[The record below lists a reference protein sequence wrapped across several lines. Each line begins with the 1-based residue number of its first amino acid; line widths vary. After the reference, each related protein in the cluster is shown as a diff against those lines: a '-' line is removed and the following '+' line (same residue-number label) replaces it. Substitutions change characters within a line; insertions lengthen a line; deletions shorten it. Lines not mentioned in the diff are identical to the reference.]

1 MNLVDI
7 RYENYETERIKEGM
21 KLRCLLTGVLFTA
34 GMCAFGMVSSADEN
48 PSLEQVYVNMPEV
61 TAYGW
66 GIGEDVAEVY
76 LGKEKLELVENV
88 PFSESGQPVY
98 YYVLLDVSNSMP
110 EAYFDDIKQSIQTFE
125 GTLRSEDRMALY
137 TFGEQVELKLPEE
150 HSQEDTLA
158 VMETIDNVDNKTL
171 LFEAISMAADRA
183 EQVPWDVCQRKVLI
197 VISDGED
204 FTIGK
209 TVAQEAQENLKRKG
223 IPAYAYGI
231 QDTARENINN
241 FGEFARTSGGQL
253 VVFGKE
259 EAGVLLDGFAQ
270 EMDEIQ
276 VLKLQASSN
285 IASNSMETFTIKTG
299 SNQTI
304 TRDVLAARHME
315 DVTAPTI
322 LRVDK
327 IAENQVKLEFS
338 EPVKGADTAA
348 AYMVTWQE
356 QASGDDKKVAAVA
369 GVSVSIDN
377 ANEIFLT
384 FTNDL
389 KPGKYTIS
397 CTNIYDLSM
406 EGNPVSNTAEFEIEA
421 PVTEEIPAEP
431 TKWEKLAGGL
441 KERLWILLVIGAA
454 LAAAIVVVVMKKRK
468 DSQVESFETL
478 ETPQEESSAV
488 SNSTV
493 SLILDDDDCTRRLFD
508 YPEMGLKTYQLELF
522 DLDSPDLVYQVNMTD
537 TITIGRSRDCMVC
550 ISNNRTMSGHH
561 CEIVLRDGRMYL
573 RDLDSKN
580 GTFLNENP
588 NRITE
593 AELKSGSIIGM
604 GSARLRVQVRQING

>member
-1 MNLVDI
+1 
-7 RYENYETERIKEGM
+7 M

-493 SLILDDDDCTRRLFD
+493 SLILDDDDDCTRRLFD

>member
-1 MNLVDI
+1 
-7 RYENYETERIKEGM
+7 M

-231 QDTARENINN
+231 TDTARENINN

-493 SLILDDDDCTRRLFD
+493 SLILDDDDDCTRRLFD

>member
-1 MNLVDI
+1 
-7 RYENYETERIKEGM
+7 M

-431 TKWEKLAGGL
+431 TKWEKLASGL

-493 SLILDDDDCTRRLFD
+493 SLILDDDDDCTRRLFD

>member
-1 MNLVDI
+1 
-7 RYENYETERIKEGM
+7 M

-338 EPVKGADTAA
+338 EPVNVADTAA

-493 SLILDDDDCTRRLFD
+493 SLILDDDDDCTRRLFD

>member
-1 MNLVDI
+1 
-7 RYENYETERIKEGM
+7 M
-21 KLRCLLTGVLFTA
+21 KLRRFFAGILCLA
-34 GMCAFGMVSSADEN
+34 GLYAFGMASAADEN

-61 TAYGW
+61 TAYGR

-88 PFSESGQPVY
+88 PFSEAGQPVY
-98 YYVLLDVSNSMP
+98 YYVLLDISNSMP
-110 EAYFDDIKQSIQTFE
+110 EAYFNDIKQSIQNFE
-125 GTLRSEDRMALY
+125 GTLRPADRMALY
-137 TFGEQVELKLPEE
+137 TFGEQVELKLPED
-150 HSQEDTLA
+150 HGAEDTPA

-183 EQVPWDVCQRKVLI
+183 EQVPPDVCKRKILI

-209 TVAQEAQENLKRKG
+209 TVAQEAQENLRRKG

-231 QDTARENINN
+231 KDTARENINN

-259 EAGVLLDGFAQ
+259 EAGTLLDGFVQ
-270 EMDEIQ
+270 EMDGMQ
-276 VLKLQASSN
+276 VLELRAAGN
-285 IASNSMETFTIKTG
+285 AASNSMETFTIKTG

-304 TRDVLAARHME
+304 TRDVLVSRHME
-315 DVTAPTI
+315 DVTPPTI
-322 LRVDK
+322 LK
-327 IAENQVKLEFS
+327 AEKAADNQVKLEFS

-356 QASGDDKKVAAVA
+356 ESSGNDNNVAAVA
-369 GVSVSIDN
+369 GVSVSTDN
-377 ANEIFLT
+377 SNEVFLT

-397 CTNIYDLSM
+397 CTNIFDLSM
-406 EGNPVSNTAEFEIEA
+406 ESNPVSNTAEFEIEA
-421 PVTEEIPAEP
+421 PVVETVEIPAEP
-431 TKWEKLAGGL
+431 TAWEK
-441 KERLWILLVIGAA
+441 ILSGIRQYCWMIVIAAAA
-454 LAAAIVVVVMKKRK
+454 LAALIVVIVMKKRR

-478 ETPQEESSAV
+478 ETPQEDPPSGG
-488 SNSTV
+488 NPTM
-493 SLILDDDDCTRRLFD
+493 SLVLDDDDDCTRRLFD

-522 DLDSPDLVYQVNMTD
+522 DLDDPNQVYQVNMTD

-561 CEIVLRDGRMYL
+561 CEIVLQDGRMYL

-580 GTFLNENP
+580 GTFLNGNP

-593 AELKSGSIIGM
+593 AELKSGSVIGM

>member
-1 MNLVDI
+1 
-7 RYENYETERIKEGM
+7 
-21 KLRCLLTGVLFTA
+21 
-34 GMCAFGMVSSADEN
+34 
-48 PSLEQVYVNMPEV
+48 MPEV

-431 TKWEKLAGGL
+431 TKWEKLVGGL

-493 SLILDDDDCTRRLFD
+493 SLILDDDDDCTRRLFD

>member
-1 MNLVDI
+1 
-7 RYENYETERIKEGM
+7 M

-431 TKWEKLAGGL
+431 TKWEKLVGGL

-493 SLILDDDDCTRRLFD
+493 SLILDDDDDCTRRLFD

>member
-1 MNLVDI
+1 
-7 RYENYETERIKEGM
+7 M
-21 KLRCLLTGVLFTA
+21 KLRSLVTGVLFLA
-34 GMCAFGMVSSADEN
+34 GVCCYGMVSAADEN

-76 LGKEKLELVENV
+76 LGKEKLELKESI

-110 EAYFDDIKQSIQTFE
+110 EAYFDDIKQSIQSFE
-125 GTLRSEDRMALY
+125 GSIRPEDRMALY
-137 TFGEQVELKLPEE
+137 TFGEQVELKLPED
-150 HSQEDTLA
+150 HSAEDTLA

-183 EQVPWDVCQRKVLI
+183 EQVPSDVCKRKVLI

-231 QDTARENINN
+231 TDTARENINN

-259 EAGVLLDGFAQ
+259 EAATLLDGFAQ
-270 EMDEIQ
+270 GMGEVQ

-285 IASNSMETFTIKTG
+285 VASNSMETFTIKTG

-304 TRDVLAARHME
+304 TRDVLVARHME
-315 DVTAPTI
+315 DVTNPTI
-322 LRVDK
+322 LKVEK
-327 IAENQVKLEFS
+327 ITDNQVKLEFS
-338 EPVKGADTAA
+338 EPVKGADAAA
-348 AYMVTWQE
+348 AYMVTWQNE
-356 QASGDDKKVAAVA
+356 NSGNEKNVAAVA
-369 GVSVSIDN
+369 GVSVSTDN
-377 ANEIFLT
+377 ANEVFLT

-389 KPGKYTIS
+389 KPGDYTIS

-406 EGNPVSNTAEFEIEA
+406 ESNPVSNTAGFGIEA
-421 PVTEEIPAEP
+421 PVTEEVPAEP
-431 TKWEKLAGGL
+431 AKWEKLVSSL
-441 KERLWILLVIGAA
+441 KERLWIFLVIGAA
-454 LAAAIVVVVMKKRK
+454 LAAAIAVVVLKKRK

-478 ETPQEESSAV
+478 ETPQEEPSTVSS
-488 SNSTV
+488 STV
-493 SLILDDDDCTRRLFD
+493 SLILDDDDDCTRRLFD

-537 TITIGRSRDCMVC
+537 TITIGRSRECMVC
-550 ISNNRTMSGHH
+550 ISNNRTMSGRH

-573 RDLDSKN
+573 CDLDSKN

>member
-1 MNLVDI
+1 
-7 RYENYETERIKEGM
+7 M

-493 SLILDDDDCTRRLFD
+493 SLILDDDDDCTRRLFD
-508 YPEMGLKTYQLELF
+508 YPEMVLKTYQLELF

>member
-1 MNLVDI
+1 
-7 RYENYETERIKEGM
+7 M
-21 KLRCLLTGVLFTA
+21 KLRYLLTGVLLTA
-34 GMCAFGMVSSADEN
+34 GMCAFGMASAADEN

-61 TAYGW
+61 TAYGRR
-66 GIGEDVAEVY
+66 IGEDVAEVY
-76 LGKEKLELVENV
+76 LGKEKLEMVESV
-88 PFSESGQPVY
+88 SFSESGEPVY

-110 EAYFDDIKQSIQTFE
+110 EAYFDDIKQSIQNFE

-137 TFGEQVELKLPEE
+137 TFGEQVELKLPED
-150 HSQEDTLA
+150 HSQEDTMA

-183 EQVPWDVCQRKVLI
+183 EQVPWDVCRRKILI

-209 TVAQEAQENLKRKG
+209 TVAQEAQENLRRKG

-259 EAGVLLDGFAQ
+259 EAGTLLDGFAQ

-276 VLKLQASSN
+276 VLRLQAASN
-285 IASNSMETFTIKTG
+285 AASNSMETFTIKTS

-304 TRDVLAARHME
+304 TRDVLVSRHME

-322 LRVDK
+322 LKVEK
-327 IAENQVKLEFS
+327 ITENQVKLEFS
-338 EPVKGADTAA
+338 EPVKGADAAA

-356 QASGDDKKVAAVA
+356 QSGGDDKNVAAVA
-369 GVSVSIDN
+369 GVSVSTDN

-406 EGNPVSNTAEFEIEA
+406 ESNPVSNTAEFEIQA
-421 PVTEEIPAEP
+421 PVAEEIPVEP
-431 TKWEKLAGGL
+431 TKWEKFAGKL
-441 KERLWILLVIGAA
+441 KERLWILLVVGAA
-454 LAAAIVVVVMKKRK
+454 LAAAIAVVVMKKRK

-478 ETPQEESSAV
+478 ETPQEEPSTAG
-488 SNSTV
+488 NSTV
-493 SLILDDDDCTRRLFD
+493 SLILDDDDDCTRRLFD

-593 AELKSGSIIGM
+593 AELKTGSIIGM

>member
-1 MNLVDI
+1 
-7 RYENYETERIKEGM
+7 
-21 KLRCLLTGVLFTA
+21 
-34 GMCAFGMVSSADEN
+34 
-48 PSLEQVYVNMPEV
+48 
-61 TAYGW
+61 
-66 GIGEDVAEVY
+66 
-76 LGKEKLELVENV
+76 
-88 PFSESGQPVY
+88 
-98 YYVLLDVSNSMP
+98 
-110 EAYFDDIKQSIQTFE
+110 
-125 GTLRSEDRMALY
+125 
-137 TFGEQVELKLPEE
+137 
-150 HSQEDTLA
+150 
-158 VMETIDNVDNKTL
+158 
-171 LFEAISMAADRA
+171 
-183 EQVPWDVCQRKVLI
+183 
-197 VISDGED
+197 
-204 FTIGK
+204 
-209 TVAQEAQENLKRKG
+209 
-223 IPAYAYGI
+223 
-231 QDTARENINN
+231 
-241 FGEFARTSGGQL
+241 
-253 VVFGKE
+253 
-259 EAGVLLDGFAQ
+259 
-270 EMDEIQ
+270 
-276 VLKLQASSN
+276 
-285 IASNSMETFTIKTG
+285 
-299 SNQTI
+299 
-304 TRDVLAARHME
+304 
-315 DVTAPTI
+315 
-322 LRVDK
+322 
-327 IAENQVKLEFS
+327 
-338 EPVKGADTAA
+338 
-348 AYMVTWQE
+348 MVTWQE

-493 SLILDDDDCTRRLFD
+493 SLILDDDDDCTRRLFD

>member
-1 MNLVDI
+1 
-7 RYENYETERIKEGM
+7 M

-34 GMCAFGMVSSADEN
+34 GMCAFGMVSSFDEN

-493 SLILDDDDCTRRLFD
+493 SLILDDDDDCTRRLFD

>member
-1 MNLVDI
+1 
-7 RYENYETERIKEGM
+7 M

-327 IAENQVKLEFS
+327 IAENQVKLEF
-338 EPVKGADTAA
+338 
-348 AYMVTWQE
+348 
-356 QASGDDKKVAAVA
+356 
-369 GVSVSIDN
+369 
-377 ANEIFLT
+377 
-384 FTNDL
+384 
-389 KPGKYTIS
+389 
-397 CTNIYDLSM
+397 
-406 EGNPVSNTAEFEIEA
+406 
-421 PVTEEIPAEP
+421 
-431 TKWEKLAGGL
+431 
-441 KERLWILLVIGAA
+441 
-454 LAAAIVVVVMKKRK
+454 
-468 DSQVESFETL
+468 
-478 ETPQEESSAV
+478 
-488 SNSTV
+488 
-493 SLILDDDDCTRRLFD
+493 
-508 YPEMGLKTYQLELF
+508 
-522 DLDSPDLVYQVNMTD
+522 
-537 TITIGRSRDCMVC
+537 
-550 ISNNRTMSGHH
+550 
-561 CEIVLRDGRMYL
+561 
-573 RDLDSKN
+573 
-580 GTFLNENP
+580 
-588 NRITE
+588 
-593 AELKSGSIIGM
+593 
-604 GSARLRVQVRQING
+604 

>member
-1 MNLVDI
+1 
-7 RYENYETERIKEGM
+7 
-21 KLRCLLTGVLFTA
+21 
-34 GMCAFGMVSSADEN
+34 
-48 PSLEQVYVNMPEV
+48 MPEV

-315 DVTAPTI
+315 DVTGPTI

-493 SLILDDDDCTRRLFD
+493 SLILDDDDDCTRRLFD

>member
-1 MNLVDI
+1 
-7 RYENYETERIKEGM
+7 M

-338 EPVKGADTAA
+338 EPVKGADTAS

-493 SLILDDDDCTRRLFD
+493 SLILDDDDDCTRRLFD

>member
-1 MNLVDI
+1 
-7 RYENYETERIKEGM
+7 M

-454 LAAAIVVVVMKKRK
+454 LAAAIGVVVMKKRK

-493 SLILDDDDCTRRLFD
+493 SLILDDDDDCTRRLFD

>member
-1 MNLVDI
+1 
-7 RYENYETERIKEGM
+7 M

-493 SLILDDDDCTRRLFD
+493 SLILDDDDDCTRRLFD

-593 AELKSGSIIGM
+593 AELKSG
-604 GSARLRVQVRQING
+604 

>member
-1 MNLVDI
+1 
-7 RYENYETERIKEGM
+7 
-21 KLRCLLTGVLFTA
+21 
-34 GMCAFGMVSSADEN
+34 
-48 PSLEQVYVNMPEV
+48 MPEV

-493 SLILDDDDCTRRLFD
+493 SLILDDDDDCTRRLFD

>member
-1 MNLVDI
+1 
-7 RYENYETERIKEGM
+7 M

-454 LAAAIVVVVMKKRK
+454 LVAAIVVVVMKKRK

-493 SLILDDDDCTRRLFD
+493 SLILDDDDDCTRRLFD

>member
-1 MNLVDI
+1 
-7 RYENYETERIKEGM
+7 
-21 KLRCLLTGVLFTA
+21 
-34 GMCAFGMVSSADEN
+34 
-48 PSLEQVYVNMPEV
+48 MPEV

-209 TVAQEAQENLKRKG
+209 TVGQEAQENLKRKG

-493 SLILDDDDCTRRLFD
+493 SLILDDDDDCTRRLFD

-561 CEIVLRDGRMYL
+561 CEIVLRDDRMYL